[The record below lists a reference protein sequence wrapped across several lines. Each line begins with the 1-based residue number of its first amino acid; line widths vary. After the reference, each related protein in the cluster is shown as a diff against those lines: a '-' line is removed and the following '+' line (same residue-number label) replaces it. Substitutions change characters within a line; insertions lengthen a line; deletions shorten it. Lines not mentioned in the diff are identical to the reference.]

1 MNNSN
6 YKLVLANEGVFPI
19 TKDGKGMPL
28 SHLPATGMNMPG
40 TIQGEG
46 LLIGTPSLFI
56 RLASCNLRCIWNLP
70 DGTISKCDTPYASFD
85 VKEVKTLEVDQVVQL
100 VKHNL
105 GAMQH
110 IVITG
115 GEPFLQNEP
124 LALLAEQLKKELK
137 VHITIETNGTLFH
150 KEAAKNIDLFSIS
163 PKLKNS
169 TPNEVKLKSLGLK
182 MNGPLK
188 SHSEKRYNLAAL
200 QEFINFSK
208 ENNKSL
214 QLKFVVGQKTDEEEI
229 VQKYVDALDNLH
241 PQDIMLM
248 PLGANNEELKK
259 TTPMVLEMAIR
270 NGWRY
275 TSRIHID
282 LFGAKPGV

>member
-1 MNNSN
+1 MNS
-6 YKLVLANEGVFPI
+6 KIVLANEGVFPI
-19 TKDGKGMPL
+19 TKDWEGNPL
-28 SHLPATGMNMPG
+28 PHLPATGMHLAG

-46 LLIGTPSLFI
+46 LLMGMPSLFI

-85 VKEVKTLEVDQVVQL
+85 VKEVKRMEVDQVVQL
-100 VKHNL
+100 VKYNL
-105 GAMQH
+105 GSMKH
-110 IVITG
+110 VVITG

-124 LALLAEQLKKELK
+124 LALLSKQLKEELN

-150 KEAAKNIDLFSIS
+150 EEVAKNIDLFSIS
-163 PKLKNS
+163 PKLINS
-169 TPNEVKLKSLGLK
+169 TPNEAKLNSLGLK
-182 MNGPLK
+182 MNGPMK
-188 SHSEKRYNLAAL
+188 SHGEKRYNLKTL

-208 ENNKSL
+208 ANKKSL
-214 QLKFVVGQKTDEEEI
+214 QLKFVVGQQGDEEEI
-229 VQKYVDALDNLH
+229 VQKYLNPLKNLQ

-248 PLGANNEELKK
+248 PLGANNDELKK

-282 LFGAKPGV
+282 LFGSKPGV

>member
-1 MNNSN
+1 MNN
-6 YKLVLANEGVFPI
+6 KIVLANEGVFPI
-19 TKDGKGMPL
+19 TKDWEGYALP
-28 SHLPATGMNMPG
+28 HLPATGMHMPG

-46 LLIGTPSLFI
+46 LLMGMPSLFI

-85 VKEVKTLEVDQVVQL
+85 VKEVKRMEVDQVVQL
-100 VKHNL
+100 VKHNI
-105 GAMQH
+105 GAMKH
-110 IVITG
+110 VVITG

-124 LALLAEQLKKELK
+124 LALLSKQLKEELK
-137 VHITIETNGTLFH
+137 LHITIETNGTLFH
-150 KEAAKNIDLFSIS
+150 EEVAKNIDLFSIS

-169 TPNEVKLKSLGLK
+169 TPNEAKLKSLGLN
-182 MNGPLK
+182 MNGPMK
-188 SHSEKRYNLAAL
+188 SHGEKRYNLKTL

-208 ENNKSL
+208 ANKKNL
-214 QLKFVVGQKTDEEEI
+214 QLKFVVGQEEDEKEI
-229 VQKYVDALDNLH
+229 VKYYITPLTNIE

-248 PLGANNEELKK
+248 PLGANREELKK